1 MKKRLIIQADA
12 RAPWINYIGLFTWY
26 LRVSFESMHFGIVEP
41 QWHMG
46 VDKVVHLKFEMVV
59 VDEMTVHGWPKTLRQ
74 GNMGSN
80 YGVYNLEI
88 TQTQPNS
95 CIKSSFKNFDRKR
108 LRIHGV
114 DYVCYPKL
122 PHVHG
127 SYIVATS
134 HLRLCK
140 YFQCRGDD
148 IWVKNGTMFKCWE
161 EVGLILGK
169 HWEKLGVS
177 YILAKLNV

>member
-1 MKKRLIIQADA
+1 
-12 RAPWINYIGLFTWY
+12 
-26 LRVSFESMHFGIVEP
+26 
-41 QWHMG
+41 
-46 VDKVVHLKFEMVV
+46 
-59 VDEMTVHGWPKTLRQ
+59 
-74 GNMGSN
+74 MGSN

-140 YFQCRGDD
+140 YFQCRVGRYL
-148 IWVKNGTMFKCWE
+148 GE
-161 EVGLILGK
+161 ERYDVQMLGGSRVDFGQALGK
-169 HWEKLGVS
+169 TRGELYTCKTKCV
-177 YILAKLNV
+177 KD